1 MKYKIYQFY
10 LTDEIYNGINAGTH
24 ADANTA
30 MLQLM
35 LVKKEVAQAV
45 VDIAKS
51 YMEHVADIEA
61 EDLNDVFDVGN
72 IGPEEKITRYKNT
85 TSLSVGNVIVD
96 EDGVANIVCGFG
108 FAEVDF

>member
-1 MKYKIYQFY
+1 MKYQIHQFY
-10 LTDEIYNGINAGTH
+10 LTDELYKGINAGTH

-35 LVKKEVAQAV
+35 LVTEETAQAV
-45 VDIAKS
+45 VNIAKS

-61 EDLNDVFDVGN
+61 KDLNDVFDIGN
-72 IGPEEKITRYKNT
+72 IGPEEKITRYKDM

-96 EDGVANIVCGFG
+96 ENGVANIVCGWG
-108 FAEVDF
+108 FQEVEM

>member
-10 LTDEIYNGINAGTH
+10 LTYEIYNGINAGTH
-24 ADANTA
+24 ADANTV
-30 MLQLM
+30 MMQLM

-61 EDLNDVFDVGN
+61 RDLNDVFDIGN
-72 IGPEEKITRYKNT
+72 IGPEEKITRYKNM

-96 EDGVANIVCGFG
+96 EDDVANIVCGFG